1 MCQIWGFW
9 KFCGECME
17 RMAWHLVCWCI
28 LTTSK
33 NYSILVM
40 VCWFSCFWFKF
51 DLSKWVMFGFPGH
64 FMENAYRYWLG
75 FFCVCW
81 CMQSTSSNDLILV
94 IICSFS
100 YFWPQFDLTKW
111 VIFGVSGHFLENT
124 RMGRNGLKGGVEGH
138 FWRFLSNPV
147 DSVTGFRSFAGT
159 VSSLMPCCFSNN
171 HTGVKRSSVTSTN
184 DFGGAVITPDAFITW
199 LSSSFSA
206 YQNGMHVLVYYDTS
220 VAKVLLRT

>member
-1 MCQIWGFW
+1 MYSDHFQKWFDFSHGLLIFLLLVQI
-9 KFCGECME
+9 
-17 RMAWHLVCWCI
+17 RLVEVVHVWI
-28 LTTSK
+28 SRAFYGKRIQVLAEVF
-33 NYSILVM
+33 L
-40 VCWFSCFWFKF
+40 
-51 DLSKWVMFGFPGH
+51 
-64 FMENAYRYWLG
+64 
-75 FFCVCW
+75 CVCW